1 MNSYL
6 PILISSAAVGA
17 LVSSIITLVGQ
28 QIERNA
34 RRRELLLSEAVKM
47 AMGHRDYLLK
57 FAQAQNTTVHIP
69 EQAKLAQTYFLA
81 LSSLI
86 LKSKLP
92 NGMFSNDSPE
102 DQEAF
107 QRKHGN

>member
-1 MNSYL
+1 MNNYL

-57 FAQAQNTTVHIP
+57 YAQFQNASLYIP
-69 EQAKLAQTYFLA
+69 EQARLAQTYFVA

-86 LKSKLP
+86 AESKLP
-92 NGMFSNDSPE
+92 KGMYVNESVE
-102 DQEAF
+102 DQDEF
-107 QRKHGN
+107 QRKHS

>member
-1 MNSYL
+1 MNTYM

-47 AMGHRDYLLK
+47 AMGHREYLLK
-57 FAQAQNTTVHIP
+57 FAESQHTSVFMP
-69 EQAKLAQTYFLA
+69 EQARLAQTYFLA

-86 LKSKLP
+86 TEGNLP
-92 NGMFSNDSPE
+92 RGMFVNDSRE
-102 DQEAF
+102 EQEAF
-107 QRKHGN
+107 QRRHGG